1 MNRLAK
7 HPRLTRGA
15 LIVLALA
22 LCTCA
27 WLIAALVLMSSV
39 QPSTH
44 FPA

>member
-1 MNRLAK
+1 MARY
-7 HPRLTRGA
+7 PRLTRGA
-15 LIVLALA
+15 LIVLTLA

-27 WLIAALVLMSSV
+27 WLIAALALMSSV